1 MGFMKS
7 STVPNTSI
15 TDYEEVTLEIF
26 HLRIMQTTNL
36 DFFNHE

>member
-7 STVPNTSI
+7 STVPNTPI
-15 TDYEEVTLEIF
+15 TDYEDVTSEIF
-26 HLRIMQTTNL
+26 HLRIIQTTGL